1 MELRNKG
8 DYMRAVKEMDP
19 RVKEIDSAVPMQ
31 TSSVLESL
39 GVDRSMM
46 VMMYWKNGRQEIVNI
61 AAHWAILNNNQ

>member
-31 TSSVLESL
+31 TSSVLQSL